1 MLPVKKLEDQARS
14 RTIRLP
20 RGARRRMEVLNGE
33 RQGRR
38 AQVHPLEAPLHP
50 LASPRGEEIKEQQAS
65 LIDVAGLD
73 FHEAVRIVA
82 QLEQNLHGAGTPGAG
97 RPPLPRSAE
106 EIQHLLNRLCEFSM
120 TDGLTGLRNRTYF
133 LDVLGREFKRVR
145 RVKEPCSIAIID
157 LDHFKQVNDTYGHLT
172 GDAVLR
178 HVARLL
184 LSTMRETDTLTRYGG
199 EEFGLILPDA
209 NTAQARV
216 LAERMR
222 RSISSSVFTFR
233 DLRLNVTASFG
244 VATHRFDDGLGEQEL
259 IERADVAL
267 YAAKR
272 AGRNRVS
279 CFAAGAKAGR
289 MQLTS
294 HEKELLA
301 SQ

>member
-1 MLPVKKLEDQARS
+1 MKKLEDQK
-14 RTIRLP
+14 RTRAVRLP
-20 RGARRRMEVLNGE
+20 RDARRRMTIVSGE
-33 RQGRR
+33 RRGRG
-38 AQVHPLEAPLHP
+38 AEDHPLEAPLRP
-50 LASPRGEEIKEQQAS
+50 LASPRGEEIEDQRAG
-65 LIDVAGLD
+65 LIDAAGLD
-73 FHEAVRIVA
+73 LHEAIRIVA
-82 QLEQNLHGAGTPGAG
+82 QLEQNLHGAGTPGVG
-97 RPPLPRSAE
+97 RPSLPRSAE
-106 EIQHLLNRLCEFSM
+106 DLQHLINRLCEFSM

-145 RVKEPCSIAIID
+145 RVKEPCSVAIID

-178 HVARLL
+178 HVARLML
-184 LSTMRETDTLTRYGG
+184 ATMRETDTLTRYGG

-209 NTAQARV
+209 NSAQARV

-222 RSISSSVFTFR
+222 RCISSSVFTFR

-244 VATHRFDDGLGEQEL
+244 VSTHRFDDGLGEQEL

-279 CFAAGAKAGR
+279 CFADGAKAGR
-289 MQLTS
+289 MQITS
-294 HEKELLA
+294 HEKELLV